1 MVRERIAMR
10 DIKQILKLH
19 FESGMSGNAIS
30 QAVGVSRPS
39 VHKCI
44 RAALALG
51 FNPAE
56 VEQLSNA
63 DLEQRLKLYQPRSSD
78 ESVDDDL
85 DFEDIHRE
93 LKRRDAKM
101 TLELLWQEYKQK
113 VPDGVSYGHYAKL
126 YRKWKRSINLT
137 MRQEH
142 VAGDKLFVDFA
153 GKTKQVVDR
162 TTGEVQTIY
171 FFVATLGASN
181 YSFVY
186 PCTGQDIRSWLT
198 CHVKALE
205 FFGGVPNCVVPD
217 NLKSGVIQHIRFDPK
232 LNRAYR
238 RLADHYGFVIMPARP
253 YRPQDKAKVEACVGL
268 IETWIL
274 GVLRDVEFYS
284 LEDLTIEVNKLVSAV
299 NEKSFKKLS
308 GNRRSWFEA
317 LDQPALKPLPTVPF
331 EYEHW
336 LVNVPVPR
344 TYHIEIERHHYS
356 VPHSLVGQ
364 EVDARI
370 TGTTVEILHEDQ
382 RIASHQRSFIEGK
395 TTSIAAHMPKRHREY
410 AGRSPEKFIAE
421 AEAIGPATT
430 AIVKAILVSKPY
442 PQLSFDQCFGL
453 LYYLKNK
460 YSADQLEAACLIALQ
475 LALPTYRLV
484 KELLKVGLE
493 NIPRQLCIELSTN
506 SISHENIRG
515 SHYYQ

>member
-1 MVRERIAMR
+1 MVRERVAMR

-39 VHKCI
+39 VHKCL

-51 FNPAE
+51 LSPTE

-63 DLEQRLKLYQPRSSD
+63 DLEQRLKLYKPRSPAD
-78 ESVDDDL
+78 AVDDGL
-85 DFEDIHRE
+85 DFECIHRE
-93 LKRRDAKM
+93 LKRPDAKM
-101 TLELLWQEYKQK
+101 TLELLWHEYKQK
-113 VPDGVSYGHYAKL
+113 VPGGVSYGHYAKL

-142 VAGDKLFVDFA
+142 FAGDKLFVDFA
-153 GKTKQVVDR
+153 GKTKSVLDR
-162 TTGEVQTIY
+162 STGEVQPVY

-186 PCTGQDIRSWLT
+186 PCFSQDIRSWLK

-253 YRPQDKAKVEACVGL
+253 YHPQDKAKVEACVGL

-284 LEDLTIEVNKLVSAV
+284 LDELTTEVNRLVSAV
-299 NEKSFKKLS
+299 NEKPFKKLS
-308 GNRRSWFEA
+308 GNRRTWFET

-331 EYEHW
+331 EYEQW
-336 LVNVPVPR
+336 LVDVPVPR

-356 VPHSLVGQ
+356 VPHSLVGE

-370 TGTTVEILHEDQ
+370 TDSTVEILHDDQ
-382 RIASHQRSFIEGK
+382 RIASHQRSFLEGK
-395 TTSIAAHMPKRHREY
+395 TTSIAAHMPRRHREY
-410 AGRSPEKFIAE
+410 AGRTPEKFIAE

-430 AIVKAILVSKPY
+430 ETVKVILVSKPY

-453 LYYLKNK
+453 LHYLKNK
-460 YSADQLEAACLIALQ
+460 YSADQLEAACLLAIQ
-475 LALPTYRLV
+475 LGQPTYRLV

-506 SISHENIRG
+506 NISHENIRG
-515 SHYYQ
+515 SQYYQ